1 MAASWVELYVEV
13 IVNMITDIH
22 GPKVGVV
29 LYLLWNK

>member
-1 MAASWVELYVEV
+1 MAASEVELYVKV
-13 IVNMITDIH
+13 IVNMITDFD